1 MEGPSLRPV
10 PRKDVQAGRESH
22 WDVHQLGGGS
32 DCMYKSS
39 VICSLHNPHLLCPLF
54 RQSGNSGNSP
64 AYIHSAMSDPRQTQ
78 DTNST
83 STNPPEPTTSSS
95 HLHWPH
101 WPSALKSSRSKK
113 SQSQSGETTEP
124 DPEPDPESEST
135 FSKPYTTAT
144 SGPTVHAEVWDRE
157 QAEKEARRRAVRD
170 SVFDTVFSQEQL
182 AVIYTQASRRTDWDE
197 IESKVLPKLRTAAET
212 AGKEMWGFAKDTA
225 GDLFKSW
232 LEGELGLG

>member
-1 MEGPSLRPV
+1 
-10 PRKDVQAGRESH
+10 
-22 WDVHQLGGGS
+22 
-32 DCMYKSS
+32 
-39 VICSLHNPHLLCPLF
+39 
-54 RQSGNSGNSP
+54 
-64 AYIHSAMSDPRQTQ
+64 
-78 DTNST
+78 
-83 STNPPEPTTSSS
+83 
-95 HLHWPH
+95 
-101 WPSALKSSRSKK
+101 
-113 SQSQSGETTEP
+113 
-124 DPEPDPESEST
+124 
-135 FSKPYTTAT
+135 
-144 SGPTVHAEVWDRE
+144 VHAEVWDRE